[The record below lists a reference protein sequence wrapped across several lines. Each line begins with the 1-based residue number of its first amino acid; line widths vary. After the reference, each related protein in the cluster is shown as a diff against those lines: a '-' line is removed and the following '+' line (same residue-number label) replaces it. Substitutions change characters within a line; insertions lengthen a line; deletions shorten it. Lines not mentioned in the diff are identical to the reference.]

1 MRQVVAQTLQ
11 LCQQYMVEDHVV
23 RIVGP
28 LGRPWNVGRSEVQGM
43 FDVSLEFDI
52 RDLNHELLKEK
63 FALLQTVLANDRFGR
78 VDYSKFTELMF
89 RAIDPN
95 MAGAVL
101 QPMDQ
106 ATQAQVSDEK
116 SALTQ
121 MVAGIEPPMEP
132 QPGMNYQLRLQTLQQ
147 SIQMNPELQ
156 QMIAAR
162 PVLAKMVEN
171 RIKFLNFQIQQQG
184 NAQIG
189 RVGTAPVL
197 EAG

>member
-1 MRQVVAQTLQ
+1 MG
-11 LCQQYMVEDHVV
+11 EDQVV

-28 LGRPWNVGRSEVQGM
+28 LGRPWNAGRSEVQGM

-63 FALLQTVLANDRFGR
+63 FGLIQAVLANDRFGR

-89 RAIDPN
+89 RSIDPN

-101 QPMDQ
+101 QPMEQ
-106 ATQAQVSDEK
+106 ATQAQVADEQ

-121 MVAGIEPPMEP
+121 MVAGIEPPMDP
-132 QPGMNYQLRLQTLQQ
+132 QGGMNYQLRLQTLQQ
-147 SIQMNPELQ
+147 SIRMNPELQ

-162 PVLAKMVEN
+162 PVLSKMVEN
-171 RIKFLNFQIQQQG
+171 RIKFLSFQLQQQG

-189 RVGTAPVL
+189 RVGTQPVL
-197 EAG
+197 QAGQSASPQQ